1 MFHYQMFLFPR
12 KRLLFV
18 LVAFFIGIIG
28 ISIVYSLHL
37 NGPPI
42 RSDGVGYY
50 LYLPATFIYHDIGLQ
65 SIAAEHFNGHI
76 PTWTG
81 ATLYKDTQNYLIKYP
96 IGEALLMM
104 PFFFLAC
111 FASFVTNV
119 KIDGFS
125 FLFQYAAAI
134 SGLFYATAG
143 LAILWKVL
151 QNYFRQNTIL
161 LVLFGL
167 LFGTNLFHYATY
179 DSIFSHAYSFFLFC
193 AFLYLIV
200 EHIYSKS
207 SLFHLIAAGAVAGLI
222 IVTRPTNGLWLL
234 LGVFYGVSSIQELLK
249 RLQFWRSHVKEC
261 LFVLIPFLGIIS
273 LQLLYWKIVAG
284 TFVVYSYQNEYFDFL
299 KPEIVNVLFG
309 VRKGLFFWSPILIT
323 VIPGLFY
330 VRKRSP
336 EFFVPILLFLP
347 LNIYVISSWSCW
359 WYGGSFGHRAFVESI
374 PIFAVCLCSFYEGIE
389 SILGKRILI
398 FVTLF
403 CVVLSTWLMA
413 KYWTGVI
420 PFDGVT
426 LDHFIKT
433 FFIL

>member
-1 MFHYQMFLFPR
+1 MFQH

-18 LVAFFIGIIG
+18 SAVFIFGTMGIH
-28 ISIVYSLHL
+28 IVYSHHL

-50 LYLPATFIYHDIGLQ
+50 LYLPAFFIYHDISLQ
-65 SIAAEHFNGHI
+65 RIAVEQFSGHI
-76 PTWTG
+76 PEWTG
-81 ATLYKDTQNYLIKYP
+81 AALYKATQNYLIKYP
-96 IGEALLMM
+96 IGTALLII

-111 FASFVTNV
+111 LASLVSNV

-125 FLFQYAAAI
+125 YLFQYAAAI
-134 SGLFYATAG
+134 SGLFYTTAG

-151 QNYFRQNTIL
+151 QIYFRQNTIL

-179 DSIFSHAYSFFLFC
+179 DSVFSHAYSFFLFC
-193 AFLYLIV
+193 TFLYLIV
-200 EHIYSKS
+200 EHICSES
-207 SLFHLIAAGAVAGLI
+207 SLRHLIATGTVAGLI

-234 LGVFYGVSSIQELLK
+234 LGVFYSVTSIQELHE
-249 RLQFWRSHVKEC
+249 RLQYWRSHVKEC
-261 LFVLIPFLGIIS
+261 LFVIIPFLGIIS
-273 LQLLYWKIVAG
+273 LQLFYWKIVTG
-284 TFVVYSYQNEYFDFL
+284 TFVIWPYKNEHFDFL
-299 KPEIVNVLFG
+299 KPEILNVLFS
-309 VRKGLFFWSPILIT
+309 VRKGLFFWSPILFT
-323 VIPGLFY
+323 VFPGLFY
-330 VRKRSP
+330 VRKMAP

-347 LNIYVISSWSCW
+347 SNIYIISSWYCW

-389 SILGKRILI
+389 SILGKRIIL
-398 FVTLF
+398 FFTLF

-426 LDHFIKT
+426 FDYFVDT
-433 FFIL
+433 FFILAHPGL